1 MDVVIYNVAVLAHDR
16 LLPPWEPDPTLSQI
30 VFADAY
36 GYTIPNYAVRFV
48 DDASFRLGI
57 RQGKGEDVVTIGKTW
72 PYPWSRRT
80 VAPLPMEMNYMFDS
94 TGVAHRPAHRGGHQP
109 PHPQRDRQPVDHR
122 PHGLQTINWF
132 PHDGR
137 PNLTFEAHVSAP
149 VLGANVQGKGCKVGI
164 VITIP
169 DPSAMAVIP

>member
-1 MDVVIYNVAVLAHDR
+1 MSSRSGKPGPTPGREEPVGFTPHGDELPVRPDR
-16 LLPPWEPDPTLSQI
+16 RRHPDPT
-30 VFADAY
+30 
-36 GYTIPNYAVRFV
+36 GAVV
-48 DDASFRLGI
+48 AS
-57 RQGKGEDVVTIGKTW
+57 
-72 PYPWSRRT
+72 S
-80 VAPLPMEMNYMFDS
+80 
-94 TGVAHRPAHRGGHQP
+94 
-109 PHPQRDRQPVDHR
+109 HPQRDRQPVGHR

>member
-1 MDVVIYNVAVLAHDR
+1 MTECF
-16 LLPPWEPDPTLSQI
+16 PPWEPDPTLSQI
-30 VFADAY
+30 VFADAF
-36 GYTIPNYAVRFV
+36 GYAIPNYAVRFV
-48 DDASFRLGI
+48 DDASFRIGI
-57 RQGKGEDVVTIGKTW
+57 RQGKGEDVVTIGKAW
-72 PYPWSRRT
+72 PYPLVEKNRS
-80 VAPLPMEMNYMFDS
+80 APLPMEMNYLFDP
-94 TGVAHRPAHRGGHQP
+94 TGVAHPD
-109 PHPQRDRQPVDHR
+109 PHTGAVVNLRTLNAIANLSATA

-169 DPSAMAVIP
+169 DPSTMAVIP